1 MFDFVKSGFLIL
13 NENKKF
19 NLTKNK
25 KMEDF
30 KKRLQ
35 AEKKDLSVRMEKL
48 RDFMGSEGFT
58 KIDPVQMTLLNIQV
72 KAMETYSQCL
82 LERIVRLDVE

>member
-1 MFDFVKSGFLIL
+1 
-13 NENKKF
+13 
-19 NLTKNK
+19 
-25 KMEDF
+25 MEDF

-35 AEKKDLSVRMEKL
+35 AEKEDLSVRMGKL
-48 RDFMGSEGFT
+48 RDFIGSEGFT

-82 LERIVRLDVE
+82 LERIVRLSVE

>member
-1 MFDFVKSGFLIL
+1 
-13 NENKKF
+13 
-19 NLTKNK
+19 
-25 KMEDF
+25 MEDF

-35 AEKKDLSVRMEKL
+35 AEKKDLSVRIEKL
-48 RDFMGSEGFT
+48 RDFIGSEGFT

-82 LERIVRLDVE
+82 LERIVRLSVE

>member
-1 MFDFVKSGFLIL
+1 MS
-13 NENKKF
+13 
-19 NLTKNK
+19 
-25 KMEDF
+25 DF
-30 KKRLQ
+30 KQRLE
-35 AEKKDLSVRMEKL
+35 AEKAELSEKLEKL
-48 RDFMGSEGFT
+48 RGFIASENFT